1 MHVPIGLP
9 LPALGSAVVTLTFCL
24 PQKAMRLLLKPT
36 RASEHP
42 VFRLQARRATTC
54 QMGISFEQSGRG
66 PLQFG
71 LPEVSELA
79 VQHGFV
85 KKDAPPHAPLA
96 SRADLAAFFKA
107 YECNA
112 LSSFRKRFC
121 EQPLEPINAVT
132 FLAAGAATA
141 HARAAVR
148 MPPTHVVTL
157 RLLQQ
162 LTAFRAPARAR
173 PTFSR
178 WRLITR
184 CPARQSRS
192 SVTRSS

>member
-1 MHVPIGLP
+1 
-9 LPALGSAVVTLTFCL
+9 
-24 PQKAMRLLLKPT
+24 
-36 RASEHP
+36 
-42 VFRLQARRATTC
+42 
-54 QMGISFEQSGRG
+54 MGISFEQSGRG

-121 EQPLEPINAVT
+121 EQPLEPVNAAT
-132 FLAAGAATA
+132 IKPASAATA
-141 HARAAVR
+141 LARVAVR
-148 MPPTHVVTL
+148 APPVPAVALHL
-157 RLLQQ
+157 P
-162 LTAFRAPARAR
+162 RAD
-173 PTFSR
+173 
-178 WRLITR
+178 
-184 CPARQSRS
+184 
-192 SVTRSS
+192 

>member
-1 MHVPIGLP
+1 
-9 LPALGSAVVTLTFCL
+9 
-24 PQKAMRLLLKPT
+24 
-36 RASEHP
+36 
-42 VFRLQARRATTC
+42 
-54 QMGISFEQSGRG
+54 MGISFEQSGRG

-121 EQPLEPINAVT
+121 EQPLEPVNAAT
-132 FLAAGAATA
+132 FKSANAATA
-141 HARAAVR
+141 PARVAVR
-148 MPPTHVVTL
+148 APPVPAVALHL
-157 RLLQQ
+157 P
-162 LTAFRAPARAR
+162 RAN
-173 PTFSR
+173 
-178 WRLITR
+178 
-184 CPARQSRS
+184 
-192 SVTRSS
+192 